1 MVQLLANMRGKIH
14 NNIIQLRKKGFFS
27 LLLTKFLV
35 QFVGFGSVILV
46 AKFISPESMAQ
57 IKSLQTYLILAVL
70 IGTFGLDTAILKYCS
85 EPREE
90 GEKKISSL
98 ICDSKKYNFL
108 CDFCNII

>member
-1 MVQLLANMRGKIH
+1 MMQPLAKLKGKIH

-70 IGTFGLDTAILKYCS
+70 IG
-85 EPREE
+85 
-90 GEKKISSL
+90 
-98 ICDSKKYNFL
+98 
-108 CDFCNII
+108 